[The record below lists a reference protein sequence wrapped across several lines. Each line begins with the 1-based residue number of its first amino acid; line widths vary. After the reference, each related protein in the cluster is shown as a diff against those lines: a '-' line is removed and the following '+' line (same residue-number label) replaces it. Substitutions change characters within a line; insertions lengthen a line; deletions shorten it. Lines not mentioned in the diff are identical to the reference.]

1 MRHVQLPQGGAGL
14 ATRRPLIVGVIA
26 AVAVLVA
33 ACSSSH
39 PTAGSSASASA
50 ASSSAVAPAT
60 SAPPASAPPA
70 SAAPP
75 APSSPRAT
83 SPTAPVTPGGTVD
96 QTCAQKAK
104 DAFVN
109 ITTVRSAPGGA
120 LIITGNP
127 SALVCGGPD
136 DFHFNVADSI
146 ETGHVVPGATIETF
160 PVSKMAPERI
170 QPSQL
175 ASYLATDQDTR
186 IFLIGGS
193 LSAITSLQEQFH
205 P

>member
-1 MRHVQLPQGGAGL
+1 M
-14 ATRRPLIVGVIA
+14 
-26 AVAVLVA
+26 
-33 ACSSSH
+33 
-39 PTAGSSASASA
+39 
-50 ASSSAVAPAT
+50 
-60 SAPPASAPPA
+60 
-70 SAAPP
+70 
-75 APSSPRAT
+75 
-83 SPTAPVTPGGTVD
+83 D

-104 DAFVN
+104 DAFVH
-109 ITTVRSAPGGA
+109 ITKVRSAPGGA

-127 SALVCGGPD
+127 STLVCGGPD
-136 DFHFNVADSI
+136 DFHFNIADSI

-193 LSAITSLQEQFH
+193 LSAISSLQEQFH

>member
-1 MRHVQLPQGGAGL
+1 MQLSRGGAGL
-14 ATRRPLIVGVIA
+14 ATRRPLTVG
-26 AVAVLVA
+26 VLVA
-33 ACSSSH
+33 AAGLVAACGSAH
-39 PTAGSSASASA
+39 PTAGSAASASASA

-60 SAPPASAPPA
+60 SAPPTSAPLT
-70 SAAPP
+70 SAATT
-75 APSSPRAT
+75 APSSPSAT
-83 SPTAPVTPGGTVD
+83 SGTAPATPGGTMD

-104 DAFVN
+104 DAFVH
-109 ITTVRSAPGGA
+109 ITRVRSAPGGA

-160 PVSKMAPERI
+160 PVSRMAPERI

-193 LSAITSLQEQFH
+193 LSAISSLQEQFH

>member
-1 MRHVQLPQGGAGL
+1 M
-14 ATRRPLIVGVIA
+14 
-26 AVAVLVA
+26 
-33 ACSSSH
+33 
-39 PTAGSSASASA
+39 
-50 ASSSAVAPAT
+50 
-60 SAPPASAPPA
+60 
-70 SAAPP
+70 
-75 APSSPRAT
+75 
-83 SPTAPVTPGGTVD
+83 D
-96 QTCAQKAK
+96 QTCAEKAK
-104 DAFVN
+104 GAFVH
-109 ITTVRSAPGGA
+109 ITRVRSATGGA

-136 DFHFNVADSI
+136 DFHFNIADSI

-160 PVSKMAPERI
+160 PISKMAPERI

-193 LSAITSLQEQFH
+193 LSAISSLQEQFH